1 MSFLSV
7 QNTYLKSHNN
17 NPFLLSESPSR
28 NTFLSDSRQ
37 TPITE
42 NNNQISANGQK
53 SLQEVWSKHKFEMNK
68 VKVEPM
74 VSFNNVK
81 MTWAEEK
88 PLEEV
93 HEDVESPKPSNVVP
107 ETAKIEQIEVQLEK
121 EESPSHHARRPPNAF
136 LIFCKK
142 HRPIVREKYA
152 NLENRGVTKI
162 LGEWW
167 ALLHNNEKLPYND
180 LAKEYKDAFLS
191 ANPNFR
197 WYKLPAPPLR
207 TLIPRPTTVTK
218 VPPPLSSP
226 SNNHLS
232 EFTPGKLADESQL
245 GGLTSLMNNNFTT
258 IPKTECCTTESTVDN
273 NNHKTD
279 EGLDASYHKTE
290 ATEVYKTSDNLD
302 RYHSTFVTP
311 VSNIQPNTPPK
322 PLKKRFFDYYAQ
334 DKGCARNI
342 LPETR
347 EEGENVFGADQS
359 EPSNM
364 TKQDLVNKVV
374 DGMFAKQSED
384 LLDKNGSK
392 EVRKSERMCK
402 GKRYEIFMVE
412 GRLLGNKRDNK
423 LMQQKQIKIESKIET
438 ELNSLNNNIKPET
451 PKLDLGNTIK
461 RLAERTNVKLDFENQ
476 TDDTDDTTNQ
486 RARSIS
492 ETSEGSNKSSPPN
505 FNLDLRISN
514 LPCLSYDE
522 FHQRKRE
529 SKKRKIRTKTDG
541 DSKHKVQK
549 LDNRTETQPVGSKK
563 RKNKQSITHL
573 GKKDKEVGLSSDLLG
588 LATLAEVA
596 ANTEK
601 INEQISE

>member
-7 QNTYLKSHNN
+7 QNTFLKSHNN
-17 NPFLLSESPSR
+17 NAFLLSEPPSR
-28 NTFLSDSRQ
+28 NNAFVSDSRT

-42 NNNQISANGQK
+42 NNNQINTNGQEK

-68 VKVEPM
+68 VKIESV
-74 VSFNNVK
+74 VNFNNIK
-81 MTWAEEK
+81 MSWAEEK
-88 PLEEV
+88 PSEPIEED
-93 HEDVESPKPSNVVP
+93 ETVESQVKDIEEEP
-107 ETAKIEQIEVQLEK
+107 EKVATPVEAQSEK

-142 HRPIVREKYA
+142 HRSIVRERYP

-167 ALLHNNEKLPYND
+167 ALLHNGEKLPYND

-207 TLIPRPTTVTK
+207 TLMPRPAATTKTT
-218 VPPPLSSP
+218 PPLSSP
-226 SNNHLS
+226 SNNRLS

-258 IPKTECCTTESTVDN
+258 TTPKTDCCTTESVLDN
-273 NNHKTD
+273 NNHKND
-279 EGLDASYHKTE
+279 ENINSFNKNDLFKANDHM
-290 ATEVYKTSDNLD
+290 D
-302 RYHSTFVTP
+302 RFHSTF
-311 VSNIQPNTPPK
+311 
-322 PLKKRFFDYYAQ
+322 

-342 LPETR
+342 LSDTR
-347 EEGENVFGADQS
+347 EEADEGES
-359 EPSNM
+359 ESSNM
-364 TKQDLVNKVV
+364 TKQDLMNKVV
-374 DGMFAKQSED
+374 DGIFAKQSED
-384 LLDKNGSK
+384 SLEKNGSK

-402 GKRYEIFMVE
+402 GKRYEVFMME
-412 GRLLGNKRDNK
+412 GRLLGNKRDSGK
-423 LMQQKQIKIESKIET
+423 FVHHKQSKIESKIET
-438 ELNSLNNNIKPET
+438 ELNSFNNNVKPET

-461 RLAERTNVKLDFENQ
+461 RLAERTNVVIDFENQ
-476 TDDTDDTTNQ
+476 TEDNNETTNQ

-522 FHQRKRE
+522 FLQRKRE
-529 SKKRKIRTKTDG
+529 SKKRKIRIKTDG
-541 DSKHKVQK
+541 ESKHKMQK
-549 LDNRTETQPVGSKK
+549 LDNKTETQLVGSKK

-573 GKKDKEVGLSSDLLG
+573 GKKENEVNLSNELLG